1 MLGDYE
7 MGSVFKIF
15 NTAMALDSGVTSL
28 TKGYDASHP
37 IHIGR
42 FTIEDYHGKHRWL
55 SVPEIFMYSSNIG
68 SAPLGV
74 VAGAARQRAFL
85 ARLLLRQQRPPEP
98 DAGGPPLAPA
108 APPAGDAL
116 TA

>member
-1 MLGDYE
+1 EPNRPGGTEPDQTPAEASERIFNKITLGDYE

-15 NTAMALDSGVTSL
+15 TTAMALDSGVTSM

-37 IHIGR
+37 IRIGR

-68 SAPLGV
+68 AARMVDYAGV
-74 VAGAARQRAFL
+74 VMISG
-85 ARLLLRQQRPPEP
+85 LL
-98 DAGGPPLAPA
+98 GGL
-108 APPAGDAL
+108 G
-116 TA
+116 